1 MIRIRLFLALAAA
14 VLAILA
20 TAVLASADTIPP
32 NPEFLFW

>member
-20 TAVLASADTIPP
+20 TAVLASADSIGP
-32 NPEFLFW
+32 NPLNWVS